1 MFKENKTKKGFQCK
15 MFLCLMKSEVNLTVK
30 DKKNTIRN

>member
-1 MFKENKTKKGFQCK
+1 MFKENKTNKGFQCK
-15 MFLCLMKSEVNLTVK
+15 MFLCLMKSEINLTVK